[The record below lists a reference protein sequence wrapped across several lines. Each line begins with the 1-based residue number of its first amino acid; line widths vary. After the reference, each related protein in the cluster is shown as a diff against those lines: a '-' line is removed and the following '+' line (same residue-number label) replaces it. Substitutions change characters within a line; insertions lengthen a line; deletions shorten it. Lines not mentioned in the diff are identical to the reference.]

1 AMTISFSKRVF
12 CLLVFVYLLLMDKLD
27 NSNLANIPL
36 HRLGHSFYD
45 RKDVTAIAKE
55 LLGKILVTTFNG
67 IITSGRIVETEAYA
81 GTIDKA
87 SHAYGNRRT
96 ARTEVMFGNP
106 GTAYVYLC
114 YGIHHLFNVV
124 TNKKEIPHA
133 ILIRAVEPLLG
144 IDQMLERTGKLK
156 LDYTLT
162 KGPGNVSRALGI
174 FTLHTG
180 LSLLSDELYI
190 ADDGFKLKADQVFVS
205 PRIGVDYAREDSLL
219 PYRYIV
225 KDNPYVSGKKK

>member
-1 AMTISFSKRVF
+1 ME
-12 CLLVFVYLLLMDKLD
+12 KLG

-36 HRLGHSFYD
+36 QRLGHSFYD
-45 RKDVTAIAKE
+45 RKDVTVIAKE

-67 IITSGRIVETEAYA
+67 VNTSGRIVETEAYA
-81 GTIDKA
+81 GIGDKA

-124 TNKKEIPHA
+124 TNKKDVPHA
-133 ILIRAVEPLLG
+133 ILIRAIHPLVG
-144 IDQMLERTGKLK
+144 IEEMLDRTGKLK

-174 FTLHTG
+174 FTVHTG
-180 LSLLSDELYI
+180 LSLLSDQLYI
-190 ADDGFKLKADQVFVS
+190 AEDGYKLKPEEVLVTT
-205 PRIGVDYAREDSLL
+205 RIGVDYAQEDSLL

-225 KDNPYVSGKKK
+225 KDNPYVSGRKK

>member
-1 AMTISFSKRVF
+1 MK
-12 CLLVFVYLLLMDKLD
+12 KLG

-36 HRLGHSFYD
+36 HRLDQSFYD
-45 RKDVTAIAKE
+45 RKDVTVIAKE
-55 LLGKILVTTFNG
+55 LLGKVLVTTFNS

-81 GTIDKA
+81 GAGDKA

-96 ARTEVMFGNP
+96 ARTEVMFGQP

-133 ILIRAVEPLLG
+133 ILIRAIEPLVG
-144 IDQMLERTGKLK
+144 IENMLVRTGKLK
-156 LDYTLT
+156 LDYSLT

-174 FTLHTG
+174 FTRHTG
-180 LSLLSDELYI
+180 LSLLSDDLYI
-190 ADDGFKLKADQVFVS
+190 AEDEFKLKANQILVT
-205 PRIGVDYAREDSLL
+205 PRIGVDYAQEDSLL
-219 PYRYIV
+219 PYRYVI
-225 KDNPYVSGKKK
+225 KNNPYISGKKKQ